1 MRRLHSCQPGC
12 WSSETA
18 GEGERG
24 RRETGGERGRGEGG
38 GGRGEGGGGGMIGEG
53 NGRERGK
60 ERDSWGDRK
69 GKRE

>member
-1 MRRLHSCQPGC
+1 MRRLHSCLPGC

-24 RRETGGERGRGEGG
+24 RRERGGERGREGG
-38 GGRGEGGGGGMIGEG
+38 GGRGGEMIGEG

-69 GKRE
+69 GMRE